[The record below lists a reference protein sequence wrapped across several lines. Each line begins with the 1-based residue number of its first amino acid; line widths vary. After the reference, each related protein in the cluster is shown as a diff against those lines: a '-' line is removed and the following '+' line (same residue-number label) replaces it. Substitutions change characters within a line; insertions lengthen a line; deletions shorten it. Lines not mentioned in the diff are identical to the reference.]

1 MAIRCFL
8 LIMTPIEHLFR
19 EISERLDHIEQLTK
33 LAAKNVL
40 TLDDVVLLTG
50 LSKNHLYNLTSRNEI
65 PYYRPRGKFIYF
77 DRAEV
82 EAWMKQNRVN
92 TREEAKSQAAA
103 YCSST
108 ANTYKIQKWR

>member
-1 MAIRCFL
+1 MEDFI
-8 LIMTPIEHLFR
+8 LIELA
-19 EISERLDHIEQLTK
+19 EIKRNTL

-50 LSKNHLYNLTSRNEI
+50 ISKNHLYNLTCRKEI
-65 PYYRPRGKFIYF
+65 PYYRPRGKQIYF

-92 TREEAKSQAAA
+92 TRHEAESNAAA
-103 YCSST
+103 YC
-108 ANTYKIQKWR
+108 AGKGGAA

>member
-1 MAIRCFL
+1 MVIVAIRCFL
-8 LIMTPIEHLFR
+8 LIMTPIEHLFQ
-19 EISERLDHIEQLTK
+19 EISERLDRIEQLTK

-40 TLDDVVLLTG
+40 TIEDVADLTG

-92 TREEAKSQAAA
+92 TREEAESQAAA
-103 YCSST
+103 YCAT
-108 ANTYKIQKWR
+108 TK

>member
-1 MAIRCFL
+1 MELNDYL
-8 LIMTPIEHLFR
+8 LDRIF
-19 EISERLDHIEQLTK
+19 ERLDRIEQLAK

-40 TLDDVVLLTG
+40 TIDDVADLTG

-92 TREEAKSQAAA
+92 TREEAESNAAA

-108 ANTYKIQKWR
+108 ANT